1 MTNQNIPVRPLNKGM
16 VRNIPSQSLESGA
29 VLSAGNFNITTNGLE
44 ARGGF
49 TPLTTPIENVLDT
62 YNNCFNYIS
71 GDVQNTFLY
80 NMKDGQ
86 SELLTVTNKALYKI
100 DKDDGTYTRISFSG
114 YFTAESV
121 EIYDTDK
128 IEITQLIADNFVQG
142 YVTLNESDLDEPIQ
156 EQLRIDDYITYGEQI
171 GQIYDFD
178 SDDTYY
184 RIRIKVD
191 NPTEWLTASGTM
203 YAELNFQVLPNH
215 KIDHAFVSG
224 VSSNSVVFTANRGR
238 ALAYYDNTGV
248 LYVVPIDSTSSV
260 SSVYDVIITDCTVSR
275 WFKDRLWMANTIEDG
290 GVYRQRVRWSDATT
304 YLSYN
309 TAFTFSPENYIDL
322 SDSTGEVL
330 AIYPMGELLVVYCSD
345 AIYYGHQT
353 NLSGLPYTFTKL
365 NTPNIGLVGQSA
377 ITPWIDGHYFVAQ
390 DEIYF
395 MSSATSLQPIGIT
408 VGDLTID
415 TCYNKAGIDVRPDPD
430 NSRILFL
437 FPEYIGESDVDEL
450 NCSPKVWSYNYKTG
464 GWSFLEA
471 SYTLA
476 NGIKDYNYY
485 FSSISS
491 SMLYEGASEWNDEI
505 ALDPVGLDN
514 PSTINTWDTWKAN
527 YATWTSLKDGEL
539 SDQTLLFG
547 LLFRDEATQVLT
559 TQFYIEMNTGY
570 NDVLGVSQSSSPVT
584 KSMESAD
591 YDFGIPD
598 DNKQINRFSLKV
610 QEHVSENTYFDVWVS
625 NNRGKTYKPIGGLYI
640 KADEDEGKIN
650 FRSKG
655 STFRFKFESTD
666 LNKTTI
672 NEMVIRLSKRGEEN

>member
-1 MTNQNIPVRPLNKGM
+1 MTNQNMPIRPLNKGM
-16 VRNIPSQSLESGA
+16 VRNLPSQSLEAGA
-29 VLSAGNFNITTNGLE
+29 VLKAGNFNITTNGLE

-114 YFTAESV
+114 SFEAVSASV
-121 EIYDTDK
+121 YDSDK
-128 IEITQLIADNFVQG
+128 IEITQLVSDGFNQAF
-142 YVTLNESDLDEPIQ
+142 VTLYDNSIDDPIK
-156 EQLRIDDYITYGEQI
+156 EQLRVGDYITYGEQI
-171 GQIYDFD
+171 GLIYSLE
-178 SDDTYY
+178 SDDTYH

-191 NPTEWLTASGTM
+191 NTIEWLTASGTM
-203 YAELNFQVLPNH
+203 YAELNFQVQDNH
-215 KIDHAFVSG
+215 KIDHAFVAG
-224 VSSNSVVFTANRGR
+224 ISSNSVVFTANRGR
-238 ALAYYDNTGV
+238 ALAYYDNLGV
-248 LYVVPIDSTSSV
+248 LAVVPIDSTSNVDSE
-260 SSVYDVIITDCTVSR
+260 YDVTITDCTVSR
-275 WFKDRLWMANTIEDG
+275 WFKDRLWIANTIEDG

-309 TAFTFSPENYIDL
+309 TAYTFSPENYIDL
-322 SDSTGEVL
+322 NDSTGEIL

-353 NLSGLPYTFTKL
+353 NLTGLPYAFTKL
-365 NTPNIGLVGQSA
+365 NTPNVGLVGQSA

-415 TCYNKAGIDVRPDPD
+415 KCYNKAGIDVRPDPD

-437 FPEYIGESDVDEL
+437 FPEYIGESDIDKL
-450 NCSPKVWSYNYKTG
+450 NCSPFLWSYNYKTG
-464 GWSFLEA
+464 GWSYLEA
-471 SYTLA
+471 SYTLS

-491 SMLYEGASEWNDEI
+491 SMLYEEASSWQDQI
-505 ALDPVGLDN
+505 DLDPVGDGVTA
-514 PSTINTWDTWKAN
+514 TINNWNTWKAN

-539 SDQTLLFG
+539 SDQTLLYG
-547 LLFRDEATQVLT
+547 LLFRDETTQVLT
-559 TQFYIEMNTGY
+559 TQFYIEMDTGY
-570 NDVLGVSQSSSPVT
+570 NDVLGVNQTSSPVT
-584 KSMESAD
+584 KSLESPD

-610 QEHVSENTYFDVWVS
+610 QEHVSDNTYFDVWVS
-625 NNRGKTYKPIGGLYI
+625 TNRGKTYKPIGGLYI

-655 STFRFKFESTD
+655 STFRFKLESSD

-672 NEMVIRLSKRGEEN
+672 NEIVIRLSQRGEEN